1 MALYG
6 VVARGLPQRR
16 GARRTPPPAVL
27 ATGLERDAVVVA
39 HGVVERCR
47 AVDGSGGYGW
57 LVVRWV
63 GVGEAFRG
71 GLLVVVARVSD
82 SQQRDD
88 DEYEKRYGTTGG

>member
-1 MALYG
+1 MYS

-16 GARRTPPPAVL
+16 GARRTPPPSVL

-39 HGVVERCR
+39 HGVVEWCR
-47 AVDGSGGYGW
+47 AVDGGGGDGW

-63 GVGEAFRG
+63 GVGEPFCG

-88 DEYEKRYGTTGG
+88 DEYEKRHGTTGG